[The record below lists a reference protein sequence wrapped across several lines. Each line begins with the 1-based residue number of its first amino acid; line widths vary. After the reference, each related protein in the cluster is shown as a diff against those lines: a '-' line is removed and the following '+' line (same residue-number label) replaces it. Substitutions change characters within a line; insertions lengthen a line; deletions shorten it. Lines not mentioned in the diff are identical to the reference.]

1 MNNPSRNIESLQFV
15 WLILLSMV
23 LVGGLLILQSEARNE
38 IPSLPA
44 SGSNLIIKSG
54 SYEQVAEMEFGVT
67 SLPDSQERDIALQ
80 TISSAVEDDVITFSE
95 FGKIQSTHDDAMR
108 KQTNKSGQ

>member
-1 MNNPSRNIESLQFV
+1 MNNPSRNIKSLQFV
-15 WLILLSMV
+15 CLILLSMV
-23 LVGGLLILQSEARNE
+23 LVGGLLILQSE

-44 SGSNLIIKSG
+44 SGSNLIINSG

-108 KQTNKSGQ
+108 KQTNKGRDNG